1 MYSKISLKNGQNV
14 LNICSLSGRTSFII
28 SVYLGFFSLYETIT
42 KDTLILKKK
51 NNKSFNGLYNFVQL
65 KSTIKNVRKAYLFCI
80 KQCNYF
86 IFNTYSYPGYQYLFK
101 LIKHFMSTYIR
112 VF

>member
-51 NNKSFNGLYNFVQL
+51 K
-65 KSTIKNVRKAYLFCI
+65 
-80 KQCNYF
+80 
-86 IFNTYSYPGYQYLFK
+86 
-101 LIKHFMSTYIR
+101 
-112 VF
+112 